1 MPQRPRRP
9 AVVWS
14 AVRHTLQTYALILVG
29 TLLVALANDLFLIPN
44 NVFSGGVTGIALI
57 INHYTGAPVGVVF
70 FACNVP
76 LLLAGLRWLGGWRF
90 VARTL
95 FAVVVLSVAIDA
107 LRPFL
112 TPVTHDPLLYTLYG
126 GLLGGVGEG
135 LVFRG
140 YGTTGGSDVIALLLR
155 RRGVPINQTLIGFDA
170 LVYAGAALVLGA
182 DRALYALIGS
192 YAASRMIA
200 LIQEGRSDTRMAY
213 IISSRPDELVARILT
228 DLGRGATFLRGS
240 GAYSG
245 NDQRVLLV
253 VVRQPEITRVTD
265 LIHELD
271 PHAFVIISEAHT
283 VHGEGFRPLP
293 LPPAH
298 R

>member
-1 MPQRPRRP
+1 MPQRPSRRSVAWP
-9 AVVWS
+9 

-44 NVFSGGVTGIALI
+44 DVFSGGVTGIALI
-57 INHYTGAPVGVVF
+57 INRYTGAPVGVVF

-140 YGTTGGSDVIALLLR
+140 YGTTGGSDIIALLLR

-170 LVYAGAALVLGA
+170 LVYAGAALALGA

-200 LIQEGRSDTRMAY
+200 LIQEGRSDTRMVY
-213 IISSRPDELVARILT
+213 IISSRPDDLAARILT

-253 VVRQPEITRVTD
+253 VVRQPEITRITD

-271 PHAFVIISEAHT
+271 LHAFVIISEAHT
-283 VHGEGFRPLP
+283 VLGEGFRPLP
-293 LPPAH
+293 LPPA
-298 R
+298 